1 VATSAEGRAAPG
13 GELVDL
19 CGPMIEA
26 GIHRYLLAVALL
38 LMLRPT
44 RSRVVTESRY
54 RPCTP
59 VVQPDQRKII

>member
-1 VATSAEGRAAPG
+1 
-13 GELVDL
+13 
-19 CGPMIEA
+19 MIET
-26 GIHRYLLAVALL
+26 GIHRYLLVALL